1 MSKIEV
7 NTVRPQCGTTVTLGG
22 TGETVALGCGAS
34 QTGFG
39 RTGTVDWVTGSIKT
53 ATFSAVSG
61 NGYFCNTTAG
71 VLTVNLPAGS
81 AGDIVGI
88 SDYASTFNT
97 NNLTVTPNG
106 SELINGVNDDY
117 TISTDG
123 LAVSLVYVDATRGW
137 KSVTGSDADATGVSP
152 AWVVATGG
160 TPSTG
165 TIDGDYKIHAFTG
178 TGPLCVSCAGNADGN
193 NKIDYMVI
201 AGGASGG
208 GETGGYGGGGGAG
221 GYRESVP
228 SPAAW
233 TGSPNA
239 SPGGGVVASVT
250 NYTITVGGGGA
261 VVPGC
266 NPGTPGDD
274 SVFSTITSAGGGY
287 GGNNSGDGDDG
298 GSGGGGGGGNQPG
311 CNGVGGSGNTPAI
324 ACYSQGFD
332 GGKGNIGAQPPNG
345 GLGGGGGGSGAVGV
359 DVAHPSTCTSGGGAG
374 GAGLTS
380 CISGTP
386 VQRGGGGGG
395 GANNHPSD
403 NGGAGGAGG
412 GGKGA
417 PSSAAGTANTG
428 GAGGGGS
435 HGANPPASSSAGGSG
450 IVVVRYK
457 FQ

>member
-1 MSKIEV
+1 MSEIKV
-7 NTVRPQCGTTVTLGG
+7 NLVTPRSGTTVTLGEAG
-22 TGETVALGCGAS
+22 DTIALGTCAA

-71 VLTVNLPAGS
+71 IFTVNLPAGS

-123 LAVSLVYVDATRGW
+123 FAVSLVYVDGTKGW

-152 AWVVATGG
+152 AFVVATGG
-160 TPSTG
+160 SPSTG
-165 TIDGDYKIHAFTG
+165 TISGDYKYHAFTG
-178 TGPLCVSCAGNADGN
+178 DGPLCISTAGNPAGN
-193 NKIDYMVI
+193 DKIDYLVL
-201 AGGASGG
+201 AGGGG
-208 GETGGYGGGGGAG
+208 GGGTNADYGGAGGAG

-233 TGSPNA
+233 TGSPIA
-239 SPGGGVVASVT
+239 LAGGGVTASVADL
-250 NYTITVGGGGA
+250 TITVGGGGA
-261 VVPGC
+261 RGFPTAA
-266 NPGTPGDD
+266 PGTV
-274 SVFSTITSAGGGY
+274 STFSTITSAGGG
-287 GGNNSGDGDDG
+287 GGKTDASGADG
-298 GSGGGGGGGNQPG
+298 GSGSGGSGTNTPG
-311 CNGVGGSGNTPAI
+311 TSNAGGSGNVPATPV
-324 ACYSQGFD
+324 SQGFD
-332 GGKGNIGAQPPNG
+332 GGAGNYGAQPPNG
-345 GLGGGGGGSGAVGV
+345 ALGGGGGGSGAVGT
-359 DVAHPSTCTSGGGAG
+359 DVANPSSCGSGGGPG

-380 CISGTP
+380 CISGTA

-395 GANNHPSD
+395 GGNNYGS
-403 NGGAGGAGG
+403 GIA
-412 GGKGA
+412 
-417 PSSAAGTANTG
+417 TG
-428 GAGGGGS
+428 GAGGGGDGAPGATAAGVNS
-435 HGANPPASSSAGGSG
+435 GGGGGGAGHPANPPSCSTDGGSG

>member
-1 MSKIEV
+1 MSEIKV
-7 NTVRPQCGTTVTLGG
+7 NLVTPRSGTTVTLGEAG
-22 TGETVALGCGAS
+22 DTIALGTCAS

-39 RTGTVDWVTGSIKT
+39 RTGTVDWDTASIKT

-71 VLTVNLPAGS
+71 VFTVNLPAGS

-97 NNLTVTPNG
+97 NNLTVTPDG
-106 SELINGVNDDY
+106 SELINAVNDDY

-123 LAVSLVYVDATRGW
+123 FAVSLVYVDATRGW

-152 AWVVATGG
+152 AFVVATGG
-160 TPSTG
+160 SPSTG
-165 TIDGDYKIHAFTG
+165 TISGDYKIHAFTG
-178 TGPLCVSCAGNADGN
+178 TGPLCVSTAGNPAGN
-193 NKIDYMVI
+193 DKIDYLVL

-208 GETGGYGGGGGAG
+208 GSPGTYGGAGGAG

-239 SPGGGVVASVT
+239 NPGGGVTASVT
-250 NYTITVGGGGA
+250 DYTITVGGGGA
-261 VVPGC
+261 IVPGN
-266 NPGTPGDD
+266 NPGAAGDD

-287 GGNNSGDGDDG
+287 GGNEAAVGGDG
-298 GSGGGGGGGNQPG
+298 GSGGGGGGA
-311 CNGVGGSGNTPAI
+311 NGACAQFVGGSGNTPPI

-332 GGKGNIGAQPPNG
+332 GGGSNYGPQPAAGA
-345 GLGGGGGGSGAVGV
+345 LGGGGGGAGAVGAT
-359 DVAHPSTCTSGGGAG
+359 VAHPSTSSSGGGAG

-380 CISGTP
+380 CISGTA

-395 GANNHPSD
+395 GANNDPSD

-412 GGKGA
+412 GGSGA
-417 PSSAAGTANTG
+417 PCATAGGCNTG
-428 GAGGGGS
+428 GGGGGGS
-435 HGANPPASSSAGGSG
+435 HPANPPAGSSAGGSG
-450 IVVVRYK
+450 IVVIRYK

>member
-1 MSKIEV
+1 MASEIKV
-7 NTVRPQCGTTVTLGG
+7 NNIKRATGTTITLGKSG
-22 TGETVALGCGAS
+22 DTVALACGAS

-71 VLTVNLPAGS
+71 IFTVNLPAGS

-123 LAVSLVYVDATRGW
+123 FAVSLVYVDGTKGW

-152 AWVVATGG
+152 AFVVATGG
-160 TPSTG
+160 SPSTG
-165 TIDGDYKIHAFTG
+165 TISGDYKYHSFTG
-178 TGPLCVSCAGNADGN
+178 TGPLCISTAGNPAGN
-193 NKIDYMVI
+193 DKIDYLVL
-201 AGGASGG
+201 AGGGG
-208 GETGGYGGGGGAG
+208 GGGTNAGYGGAGGAG

-239 SPGGGVVASVT
+239 SPGGGVTASVADL
-250 NYTITVGGGGA
+250 TITVGGGGA
-261 VVPGC
+261 RANPAAA
-266 NPGTPGDD
+266 PGTV
-274 SVFSTITSAGGGY
+274 STFSTITSAGGG
-287 GGNNSGDGDDG
+287 GGKAEASGADGG
-298 GSGGGGGGGNQPG
+298 SGSGGGGGNTPG
-311 CNGVGGSGNTPAI
+311 TGPVGGSGNEPPV
-324 ACYSQGFD
+324 SPPQGFD
-332 GGKGNIGAQPPNG
+332 GGAGNFGAQPPNG
-345 GLGGGGGGSGAVGV
+345 GLGGGGGGSGAVGA
-359 DVAHPSTCTSGGGAG
+359 DVANPSSCGSGGGPG

-380 CISGTP
+380 CISGAPT
-386 VQRGGGGGG
+386 QRGGGGGG
-395 GANNHPSD
+395 GGNNYGS
-403 NGGAGGAGG
+403 GIA
-412 GGKGA
+412 
-417 PSSAAGTANTG
+417 TG
-428 GAGGGGS
+428 GAGGGGDGAPGGTAAGVNS
-435 HGANPPASSSAGGSG
+435 GGGGGGAGHPANPPSCSSDGGSG
-450 IVVVRYK
+450 IVVIRYK